1 MKNIKIEHLLLTLA
15 GLSTW
20 ALVAAVELSAL
31 KEFRHWYWMACGYLV
46 FILLLL
52 PISTGRLHRVDPRV
66 GKVFLSVQLVLVFV
80 ILFAHPWVLA
90 PVLLVIWAGCLPE
103 FFTRRQSIALVL
115 ISSLMFGLSSR
126 LDWHGFSSLITA
138 LSYFGF
144 QFFALTSSFARVSER
159 HARENVEQLNQKLLA
174 TRNLLAQSSRQEE
187 RVRIARDL
195 HDVLGHQL
203 TALNLQL
210 EILQHKAPDELR
222 ESVQQSKSLAKSLL
236 ENIRQVVRDQ
246 RHLLSLDI
254 RQAVWA
260 LLVHIPQLQ
269 VNIEGE
275 LQLDSVQ
282 LAEQI
287 VFCIQEGISN
297 ALRHGGATRINLTL
311 EQQACAINIFL
322 EDDGRGLVAGSH
334 NGTGLE
340 GMRER
345 LAPYGGSVELSKLA
359 QGCRLAI
366 SLTTASNNGCKDLP
380 ND

>member
-1 MKNIKIEHLLLTLA
+1 MKNIKTEHLLLTLA

-20 ALVAAVELSAL
+20 ALVAGVELSAL
-31 KEFRHWYWMACGYLV
+31 KESRHWYWMACGYLV

-66 GKVFLSVQLVLVFV
+66 GKAFLLVQLALVFV

-254 RQAVWA
+254 RQAVRA
-260 LLVHIPQLQ
+260 LLVHIPQFQ

-311 EQQACAINIFL
+311 EQQAGVINIFL
-322 EDDGRGLVAGSH
+322 EDNGRGLVAGSH
-334 NGTGLE
+334 NGTGLD

-345 LAPYGGSVELSKLA
+345 LAPYGGSVELSRLA

-366 SLTTASNNGCKDLP
+366 SLTTASNTGSKDLP
-380 ND
+380 DD